1 MTVKTA
7 VSFTDRHH
15 QYAKKKT
22 EEGVYASV
30 SSLVAQSIERMMQ
43 EDEERDI
50 ALVSMAETIKA
61 RMQTPRAD
69 WVEIDQTDP
78 MFDQARQ
85 RLSPKA

>member
-22 EEGVYASV
+22 EEGLFASV

-43 EDEERDI
+43 EDEEREI
-50 ALVSMAETIKA
+50 ALASMADTIKA
-61 RMQTPRAD
+61 RMRTARTE
-69 WVEIDQTDP
+69 WIEIDESDA

-85 RLSPKA
+85 RLFSKV

>member
-30 SSLVAQSIERMMQ
+30 SSLVAQGIERIMQ
-43 EDEERDI
+43 EEEERDA
-50 ALVSMAETIKA
+50 ALASMAEAIRA
-61 RMQTPRAD
+61 RMQTPKSD
-69 WVEIDQTDP
+69 WIEVDENDTL
-78 MFDQARQ
+78 FDQARA
-85 RLSPKA
+85 RLQSKE